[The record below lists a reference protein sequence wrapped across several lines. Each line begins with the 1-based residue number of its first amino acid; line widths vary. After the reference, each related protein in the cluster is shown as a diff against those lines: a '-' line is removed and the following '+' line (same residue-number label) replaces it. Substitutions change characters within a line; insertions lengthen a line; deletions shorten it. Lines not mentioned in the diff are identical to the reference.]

1 MGNNGSSLEK
11 AIRILELLKEHSWT
25 PAPSLAKDLRVSV
38 RTIFRLMKQIDLAF
52 GGYPIFESSSSGY
65 RLARKVLDDIW
76 QERDQ
81 ATIAA
86 AVLTGPYSS
95 SVEKST
101 NRLDRFLATLQSR
114 IRIENEIPRSLLKPI
129 LNSFIENRVCS
140 IEYKLK
146 STILILNVLPLRLV
160 SEHGIHYLQAQDI
173 SSKSIKL
180 LAIDKMVIVTIGE
193 KEPDSHETKK
203 LLEFIDSAWGI
214 MVTGKT
220 QSVSFEVDEDIK
232 PYFEKNL
239 MHWSQQVHQVDGRLR
254 ISLMIH
260 NQEEFMRW
268 IYRFGKHVCY
278 IS

>member
-65 RLARKVLDDIW
+65 RLARKVLEDIW
-76 QERDQ
+76 QERDE
-81 ATIAA
+81 AALAA
-86 AVLTGPYSS
+86 AVLTSPYSS

-101 NRLDRFLATLQSR
+101 NRLDRFLAALQSR
-114 IRIENEIPRSLLKPI
+114 IRIENEIPQSHLKPI
-129 LNSFIENRVCS
+129 LNSFIEKRVCS

-146 STILILNVLPLRLV
+146 STILKLNVLPLRLV

-173 SSKSIKL
+173 SLKSIKL
-180 LAIDKMVIVTIGE
+180 LAIDKMVTVTIGE
-193 KEPDSHETKK
+193 KESYPHETKK

-220 QSVSFEVDEDIK
+220 QSLSFEVDEDIK

-239 MHWSQQVHQVDGRLR
+239 MHWSQQSHQVDGRLC

-268 IYRFGKHVCY
+268 IYRFGKHVCN

>member
-1 MGNNGSSLEK
+1 MLAPILPPDVLSFYEFS
-11 AIRILELLKEHSWT
+11 IRLKV
-25 PAPSLAKDLRVSV
+25 AGY
-38 RTIFRLMKQIDLAF
+38 FRIA
-52 GGYPIFESSSSGY
+52 
-65 RLARKVLDDIW
+65 W
-76 QERDQ
+76 QNISE
-81 ATIAA
+81 
-86 AVLTGPYSS
+86 YS
-95 SVEKST
+95 
-101 NRLDRFLATLQSR
+101 
-114 IRIENEIPRSLLKPI
+114 LKPI

-180 LAIDKMVIVTIGE
+180 LAIDKMINITIGE
-193 KEPDSHETKK
+193 KESDSHETKK

-220 QSVSFEVDEDIK
+220 QSISFEVDEDIK
-232 PYFEKNL
+232 PYFERNL
-239 MHWSQQVHQVDGRLR
+239 IHWSQQVHQVDGRLR